1 MKRIQGDEANGRLT
15 LAAILALALGMRLW
29 GIGFGL
35 PHRYHIDEP
44 HTVLG
49 ALRSASGDF
58 SPRLPPNSPNL
69 WELILLLEYGL
80 LFVVGRLTNVYAS
93 LGSFAASY
101 RADPSP
107 FYLLA
112 RGTSA
117 LFSTATVAV
126 VFYAARD
133 VYRDQRAGA
142 LAALFTATAFLLAR
156 EAHYGVSDT
165 FVVFLTTAGVHL
177 WTRYAQGSGAAT
189 LGWGSFLVGIA
200 VGIKWRPIGLMP
212 GLLAAV
218 GLRGGG
224 SAGGRWLGIKRFL
237 LAGLALA
244 AGFLIGFPALFI
256 SLDLFR
262 WHLALIL
269 PWLPRLRTL
278 PSPIA
283 RGRGSEAWMWF
294 PASARVYYPRT
305 LAWGLGLPLLSTAGG
320 AMIEAAQRRDPGEL
334 TLMASASGFLAA
346 ICLPRVHYLR
356 YALPLHPLLIVLAAG
371 FTSSALR
378 LVQGRLGQ
386 AGRWVSLVFIAGLV
400 SLPTVRLIRHN
411 QLLTRTDTRTL
422 AKAWIE
428 SHVPDGASIAVE
440 WPVHVPPLARPGDP
454 EPNSKRVYDV
464 TTVGSIGLQAH
475 SLAWYRERGIEY
487 LVATS
492 FIYAIPMRDRT
503 ANKDREA
510 FYASLEEDLEL
521 VEAIWP
527 NRSQTEPSFVLD
539 EVLGPVVSLWERD
552 RPGPTL
558 KIYRLRR
565 HVGPEPAAPPRSPA
579 TPPQRRPAGRGA
591 GAARPA
597 SPGTRRGDGRWRGP
611 PAARRPPVRSARPC
625 GGARAC
631 RAGGRP
637 PPTSPRRR

>member
-1 MKRIQGDEANGRLT
+1 MKRIKRDETGGRWM

-80 LFVVGRLTNVYAS
+80 LFVVGRLTKVYAS

-101 RADPSP
+101 RVDPTP

-117 LFSTATVAV
+117 LFGTATVAV

-133 VYRDQRAGA
+133 LYRDRRAGL
-142 LAALFTATAFLLAR
+142 LAALFAATAFLLGR

-165 FVVFLTTAGVHL
+165 FVVFLTTAGVYL
-177 WTRYAQGSGAAT
+177 WIRYAQGGSTAA
-189 LGWGSFLVGIA
+189 LGWGSLLVGIA
-200 VGIKWRPIGLMP
+200 VGIKWRPLGLIP

-218 GLRGGG
+218 ALREGGHTE
-224 SAGGRWLGIKRFL
+224 SRRVWVKRL
-237 LAGLALA
+237 LVTGLALA
-244 AGFLIGFPALFI
+244 GGFLIGFPAPLI
-256 SLDLFR
+256 SLDLFK

-269 PWLPRLRTL
+269 PWLPRLTAL
-278 PSPIA
+278 ESTVA
-283 RGRGSEAWMWF
+283 RGRGGGGAWTWF
-294 PASARVYYPRT
+294 PTPAWVYYPRT
-305 LAWGLGLPLLSTAGG
+305 LAWGLGLPLLSTVVG
-320 AMIEAAQRRDPGEL
+320 AMIKAARQRDPGEL
-334 TLMASASGFLAA
+334 TLMTAAAGFLAA

-356 YALPLHPLLIVLAAG
+356 YALPLHPLLIVLGAG
-371 FTSSALR
+371 FTSSALH
-378 LVQGRLGQ
+378 LVQGRLGPP
-386 AGRWVSLVFIAGLV
+386 ARWVRLASIAALA
-400 SLPTVRLIRHN
+400 SLPTARLVRHN

-428 SHVPDGASIAVE
+428 SHVPEGTSIAVE
-440 WPVHVPPLARPGDP
+440 WPVHVPPLSRPGDP
-454 EPNSKRVYDV
+454 EPNSTRVYDV
-464 TTVGSIGLQAH
+464 NTVGCIGLQAH
-475 SLAWYRERGIEY
+475 GLRWYRERDIEY

-492 FIYAIPMRDRT
+492 FIYSIPMRGRA
-503 ANKDREA
+503 ANEERRA
-510 FYASLEEDLEL
+510 FYASLEEELAL
-521 VEAIWP
+521 VETIWP

-558 KIYRLRR
+558 KIYR
-565 HVGPEPAAPPRSPA
+565 
-579 TPPQRRPAGRGA
+579 
-591 GAARPA
+591 
-597 SPGTRRGDGRWRGP
+597 
-611 PAARRPPVRSARPC
+611 VRL
-625 GGARAC
+625 
-631 RAGGRP
+631 
-637 PPTSPRRR
+637 